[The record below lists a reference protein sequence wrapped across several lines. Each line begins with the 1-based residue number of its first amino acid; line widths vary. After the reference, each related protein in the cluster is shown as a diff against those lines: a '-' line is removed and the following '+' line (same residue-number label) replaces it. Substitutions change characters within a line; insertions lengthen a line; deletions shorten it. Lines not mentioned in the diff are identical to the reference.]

1 MEVTGYTR
9 LAGLIAKPARHSISP
24 LMHNTAFKANNI
36 DAVYL
41 SFEVEKE
48 QLPQFIK
55 GISAFGM
62 IGVNVSMPYK
72 LAVIPYLDELSEAA
86 TLIGAVN
93 TIVPQKDGRL
103 VGHNTDG
110 SGFMRSL
117 VDSNVEI
124 IGEEITVIGTGGAA
138 TAICVQAALDGV
150 QKINVFNR
158 QGEFFTQK
166 QQKINEIAQK
176 SQCTLSLT
184 DLADGKA
191 LNKALGNS
199 KLLVNATDVGMKPN
213 EAQTPIQDFSA
224 FHDDLAVY
232 DVIYNPRETKLIQI
246 AKEKGLKTVNGLGML
261 LYQGTYAFELWT
273 GKKMP
278 LEIVKPLVANS

>member
-1 MEVTGYTR
+1 
-9 LAGLIAKPARHSISP
+9 
-24 LMHNTAFKANNI
+24 
-36 DAVYL
+36 
-41 SFEVEKE
+41 
-48 QLPQFIK
+48 
-55 GISAFGM
+55 GM

-261 LYQGTYAFELWT
+261 LYQGAYAFELWT

>member
-261 LYQGTYAFELWT
+261 LYQGAYAFELWT

>member
-9 LAGLIAKPARHSISP
+9 LAGLIAKPAKHSISP
-24 LMHNTAFKANNI
+24 LMHNAAFKANNI

-41 SFEVEKE
+41 AFEIEKE
-48 QLPQFIK
+48 QLAAMMKSIT
-55 GISAFGM
+55 ALNM

-72 LAVIPYLDELSEAA
+72 RAVLPYLDELSEAA
-86 TLIGAVN
+86 TLTGAVN
-93 TIVPQKDGRL
+93 TILPQKDGRL

-117 VDSNVEI
+117 VDSKIAI

-150 QKINVFNR
+150 KKINVFNR
-158 QGEFFTQK
+158 QGKFFYQK
-166 QQKINEIAQK
+166 QQKINEIEK
-176 SQCTLSLT
+176 KTQCKLSLT
-184 DLADGKA
+184 DLADVKA
-191 LNKALGNS
+191 VNKALRNS

-224 FHDDLAVY
+224 LHNDLAVY
-232 DVIYNPRETKLIQI
+232 DVIYNPRKTKLIQI
-246 AKEKGLKTVNGLGML
+246 ANEKGLKTVNGLGML
-261 LYQGTYAFELWT
+261 LYQGAYAFELWT

>member
-55 GISAFGM
+55 GISAFDM

-261 LYQGTYAFELWT
+261 LYQGAYAFELWT

>member
-55 GISAFGM
+55 GISAFDM

-261 LYQGTYAFELWT
+261 LYQGAFAFELWT

>member
-55 GISAFGM
+55 GISAFDM

-199 KLLVNATDVGMKPN
+199 KLLINATDVGMKPN

-261 LYQGTYAFELWT
+261 LYQGAYAFELWT

>member
-166 QQKINEIAQK
+166 QQKINKIAQK

-213 EAQTPIQDFSA
+213 ETQTPIQDFSA

-261 LYQGTYAFELWT
+261 LYQGAYAFELWT

>member
-55 GISAFGM
+55 GISAFDM

-110 SGFMRSL
+110 SGFIRSL

-199 KLLVNATDVGMKPN
+199 KLLINATDVGMKPN

-261 LYQGTYAFELWT
+261 LYQGAYAFELWT